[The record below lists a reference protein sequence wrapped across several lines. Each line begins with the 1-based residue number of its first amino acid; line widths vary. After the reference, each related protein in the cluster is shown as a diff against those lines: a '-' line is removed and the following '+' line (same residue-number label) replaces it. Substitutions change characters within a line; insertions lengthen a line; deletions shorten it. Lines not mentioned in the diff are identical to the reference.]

1 MSASKAQQ
9 AVTAERRAKLIRMR
23 LAGHEFDEIARV
35 LEYSSASA
43 ASKDMIRVLEKR
55 RDEQDAEVS
64 VYRQQEG
71 DRLDA
76 LLRAHWDAATS
87 GDDPKAADLVL
98 KIMDRRA
105 KLMGLDMPVRAEVS
119 GPDGGAV
126 PLGTG
131 ALAELQQLISIAG
144 QTGDPDTLLDGEQD
158 TGDNTD

>member
-1 MSASKAQQ
+1 
-9 AVTAERRAKLIRMR
+9 
-23 LAGHEFDEIARV
+23 
-35 LEYSSASA
+35 
-43 ASKDMIRVLEKR
+43 
-55 RDEQDAEVS
+55 
-64 VYRQQEG
+64 EG

-76 LLRAHWDAATS
+76 LLLAHWGAATS
-87 GDDPKAADLVL
+87 GEDPKAADLVL

-158 TGDNTD
+158 TGDDTD